1 MNEGVRSFLD
11 RAGVGYRIRAVD
23 GPTVTAQDA
32 AARLRVPLETIIKSI
47 VFTDE
52 KGSPVLAI
60 LTGDRRVDR
69 KKLSSVIGVPKV
81 RITSPEVTKALTGF
95 EVGVMPPL
103 GHRNKITT
111 IIDQKVMNLSKVYG
125 GSGTAETLMEIDP
138 HDIARSAD
146 AKVTDICE

>member
-1 MNEGVRSFLD
+1 M
-11 RAGVGYRIRAVD
+11 
-23 GPTVTAQDA
+23 
-32 AARLRVPLETIIKSI
+32 
-47 VFTDE
+47 
-52 KGSPVLAI
+52 
-60 LTGDRRVDR
+60 
-69 KKLSSVIGVPKV
+69 V
-81 RITSPEVTKALTGF
+81 RIASPEVTKALTGF

-146 AKVTDICE
+146 AKVADICE

>member
-52 KGSPVLAI
+52 KGSACA
-60 LTGDRRVDR
+60 GD
-69 KKLSSVIGVPKV
+69 
-81 RITSPEVTKALTGF
+81 
-95 EVGVMPPL
+95 
-103 GHRNKITT
+103 
-111 IIDQKVMNLSKVYG
+111 IDG
-125 GSGTAETLMEIDP
+125 
-138 HDIARSAD
+138 
-146 AKVTDICE
+146 